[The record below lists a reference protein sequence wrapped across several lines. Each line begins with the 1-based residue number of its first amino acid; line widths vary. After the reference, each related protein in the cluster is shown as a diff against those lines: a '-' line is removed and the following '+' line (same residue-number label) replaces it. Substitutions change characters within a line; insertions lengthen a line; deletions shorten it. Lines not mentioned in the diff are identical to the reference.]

1 MLICRNMDPDPVK
14 KDFLQAMRGITSTVT
29 VVSAKDGENKQAM
42 TATSVA
48 SLSLDPPT
56 MLVCINHEATIH
68 DVMKEGLGFCI
79 NILSVGQEGLADICS
94 IKGKEGQRF
103 LEGNWSGFN
112 DIPYN
117 KDSQSNIFCNCIKAI
132 EFTTHT
138 IYLGEIMEV
147 FNQSSFNPLLYKDGN
162 YLTLSK

>member
-1 MLICRNMDPDPVK
+1 MDPDPVNK
-14 KDFLQAMRGITSTVT
+14 EFLRAMRGITSTVT
-29 VVSAKDGENKQAM
+29 VLSAKDGTSKEAM

-48 SLSLDPPT
+48 SLSLYPPT

-68 DVMKEGLGFCI
+68 NIMKEGLGFCI

-94 IKGKEGQRF
+94 IKGKEEQRF
-103 LEGNWSGFN
+103 LEGNWSELD

-117 KDSQSNIFCNCIKAI
+117 KDSQSNMFCNCIKAI
-132 EFTTHT
+132 ECTTHT
-138 IYLGEIMEV
+138 IYLGEIIEV

-162 YLTLSK
+162 YLA

>member
-14 KDFLQAMRGITSTVT
+14 KEFLQAMRGITSTVT

-42 TATSVA
+42 TATSVV

-79 NILSVGQEGLADICS
+79 NILSVGQEGLADLCS
-94 IKGKEGQRF
+94 LAGKAEQRF
-103 LEGNWSGFN
+103 LEGDWSEFN

-117 KDSQSNIFCNCIKAI
+117 KDSQSNMFCNCIKAI
-132 EFTTHT
+132 EHTTHT
-138 IYLGEIMEV
+138 IYLGEIIKV
-147 FNQSSFNPLLYKDGN
+147 FNQTSFNPLLYKDGN
-162 YLTLSK
+162 YLA

>member
-1 MLICRNMDPDPVK
+1 MLICRNMDPAPVK
-14 KDFLQAMRGITSTVT
+14 EEFLQAMRGITSTVT
-29 VVSAKDGENKQAM
+29 VVSAKDGEKKQAM

-56 MLVCINHEATIH
+56 MLVCVNQEALIH

-94 IKGKEGQRF
+94 IKGREGQRF
-103 LEGNWSGFN
+103 LVGSWSEIN

-117 KDSQSNIFCNCIKAI
+117 KDSQSSIFCNCIKAI
-132 EFTTHT
+132 ECTTHT
-138 IYLGEIMEV
+138 IYLGEIIEV

-162 YLTLSK
+162 YLA

>member
-14 KDFLQAMRGITSTVT
+14 KEFLQAMRGITSTVT

-56 MLVCINHEATIH
+56 MLVCINHEAAIH
-68 DVMKEGLGFCI
+68 NVMKEGLGFCI

-103 LEGNWSGFN
+103 LEGNWSEFN
-112 DIPYN
+112 DIPYSE
-117 KDSQSNIFCNCIKAI
+117 DSQSNIFCNCIKAI
-132 EFTTHT
+132 ECSTHT
-138 IYLGEIMEV
+138 IYLGEIIEV

-162 YLTLSK
+162 YLALSK

>member
-1 MLICRNMDPDPVK
+1 MLICRNMDPDPVNK
-14 KDFLQAMRGITSTVT
+14 EFLRAMRGITSTVT
-29 VVSAKDGENKQAM
+29 VLSAKDGTSKEAM

-56 MLVCINHEATIH
+56 MLVCINHEALIH
-68 DVMKEGLGFCI
+68 DVMKEEVGFCI
-79 NILSVGQEGLADICS
+79 NILSVGQESLADICS

-103 LEGNWSGFN
+103 LEGNWSELD

-117 KDSQSNIFCNCIKAI
+117 KDSQSNMFCNCIKAI
-132 EFTTHT
+132 ECTTHT
-138 IYLGEIMEV
+138 IYLGEIIEV

-162 YLTLSK
+162 YLA